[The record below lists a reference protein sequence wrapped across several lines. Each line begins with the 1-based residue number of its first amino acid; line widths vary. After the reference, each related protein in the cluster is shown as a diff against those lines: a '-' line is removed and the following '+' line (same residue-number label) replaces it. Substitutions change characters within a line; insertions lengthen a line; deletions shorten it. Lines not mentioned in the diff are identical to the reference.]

1 MGCLHSTQTAIP
13 EIIINEHGFPAE
25 IDPSEVAIAT
35 ISYNRKSEKRQN
47 TGVNAGMQNFYR
59 KNSTTA
65 SGSKNGKKKERY
77 TRQKPKRSRQSG
89 RLTPSQMDFD
99 NLSISSATSE
109 LGLIS
114 LDLAAMIESRK
125 QWTFPIW
132 GHHKECTICDH
143 CCHDEK
149 CNKNNGNK
157 HRGVSKVS
165 IRKQNNQKLAKDG
178 MVGTCAMAFAN
189 LLAMVRFMF
198 KCMDQDV
205 VNSVNILL
213 RCRSV

>member
-1 MGCLHSTQTAIP
+1 MGCLHSTRTAIP

-25 IDPSEVAIAT
+25 IDPSEAPIAT
-35 ISYNRKSEKRQN
+35 ISYNRKSEKKQN
-47 TGVNAGMQNFYR
+47 TGMQNFYR
-59 KNSTTA
+59 RNSA
-65 SGSKNGKKKERY
+65 AANGSKNGKKKEKY

-99 NLSISSATSE
+99 NLSVSSVTSE

-165 IRKQNNQKLAKDG
+165 MRKQNNQKLAKDG

-189 LLAMVRFMF
+189 LLAMVRFTC
-198 KCMDQDV
+198 KCLMQNV
-205 VNSVNILL
+205 VESML
-213 RCRSV
+213 